1 MAKVLIVYYSRSG
14 NTEQMAEAVKEGA
27 AEIEGV
33 EVEVKK
39 VEETVPEDLLEADG
53 VIMGSPTYYGT
64 MASEVKRLIDDS
76 VKFHGKL
83 NGTVGGAFASSGV
96 MGGGLETTVMDILKC
111 LLIHGMIVQ
120 GNSQGAHYG
129 AVSVGAPNDSARKEC
144 RKLGKSV
151 AELTLKLSP

>member
-27 AEIEGV
+27 AEVEGV

-53 VIMGSPTYYGT
+53 IILGSPTYYGT
-64 MASEVKRLIDDS
+64 MASEVKKLIDDS

-129 AVSVGAPNDSARKEC
+129 AVSVGAPGDAARKEC

-151 AELTLKLSP
+151 AELTLKLHG

>member
-27 AEIEGV
+27 AEVEGV

-53 VIMGSPTYYGT
+53 IILGSPTYYGT
-64 MASEVKRLIDDS
+64 MASEVKKLIDDS

-129 AVSVGAPNDSARKEC
+129 AVSVGAPGDAARKEC

-151 AELTLKLSP
+151 AELTVKLHR